1 MGGYKSW
8 FGVVTSG
15 YAWLWV
21 VRGGNGM
28 VTVGFGVV
36 MGGYGWSQV
45 VTGGYGVVT
54 GGYGWLYW

>member
-36 MGGYGWSQV
+36 
-45 VTGGYGVVT
+45 T
-54 GGYGWLYW
+54 GGYGWLRLVMSGNGVVTVDIGRL